1 MFLKLWKTLM
11 FSPQSLQNSNFLGF
25 HHISSISSST
35 HFSPKRQGTW
45 EATPVA
51 IGCELAA
58 LLGRSAFC
66 AVETALRWRCKAWAC
81 ETRGPTLKAAL
92 GPGTGGLGIFS
103 GWFWW
108 WTCSFLFLETYSTWF
123 HGKSN
128 HLLMNGKL
136 IVDITTSNT
145 SPSKGNDESQ
155 FLIVAFCLWY
165 TEGN

>member
-1 MFLKLWKTLM
+1 
-11 FSPQSLQNSNFLGF
+11 
-25 HHISSISSST
+25 
-35 HFSPKRQGTW
+35 
-45 EATPVA
+45 VV

-66 AVETALRWRCKAWAC
+66 AVSARAAGRCKAWAC

-103 GWFWW
+103 GWILMVNF
-108 WTCSFLFLETYSTWF
+108 FMDFFDFDAELFHVVLGNIFYYMGNPW
-123 HGKSN
+123 KSN
-128 HLLMNGKL
+128 HLLMNGTL

-145 SPSKGNDESQ
+145 SPSKRNDESQ